1 MHYIG
6 QGSHLEHRMLSCGD
20 RLLCHSVMSGK
31 FRRYHGDSLWAHL
44 SDIPTLIRNARDVG
58 KVIIGFVQ
66 SFWLLMRIRPQVVFS
81 KGGYT
86 ALPVGLAAAVLRI
99 RLITHD
105 SDVVPGLTNR
115 VLRRF
120 ASATACGFP
129 REGSTFT
136 GNPVNPDV
144 RSAPAAAWGSGKP
157 VVMFMGGSS
166 GAKVINQLV
175 FGNVD
180 RLRERYTVLHI
191 TGQADFHGAPEP
203 DPDYRPYDFVDP
215 ATMGGL
221 LKSAD
226 VVLSRAGA
234 NAIADLAACG
244 AAAVLIP
251 GRQMTGG
258 QQLRNATTV
267 TARGAAYLLGEEHLS
282 LDSVTEAIDYV
293 YAHQQQ
299 YRRAIQALDQPQAA
313 AELATMITGGSNH
326 VS

>member
-1 MHYIG
+1 
-6 QGSHLEHRMLSCGD
+6 MLSCGD

-44 SDIPTLIRNARDVG
+44 SDLPTLIRNARDAV
-58 KVIIGFVQ
+58 KVMIGFFQ
-66 SFWLLMRIRPQVVFS
+66 SLWLLLEIRPQVVFS

-99 RLITHD
+99 RLVTHD

-115 VLRRF
+115 VLGRF
-120 ASATACGFP
+120 ASQTACGFP

-136 GNPVNPDV
+136 GNPVNPDL
-144 RSAPAAAWGSGKP
+144 RSAPAAEWGSGKP

-166 GAKVINQLV
+166 GAKVINRLV

-180 RLRERYTVLHI
+180 RLRERYTIVHI
-191 TGQADFHGAPEP
+191 TGQADFPEAPEP
-203 DPDYRPYDFVDP
+203 APDYRPYDFVDP

-267 TARGAAYLLGEEHLS
+267 ADRGATYLLREEHLS
-282 LDSVTEAIDYV
+282 IDSVTEAIDYV

-299 YRRAIQALDQPQAA
+299 YRRAMEALDQPRAA
-313 AELATMITGGSNH
+313 AELATMITGGSNYA
-326 VS
+326 S